1 MNNRKIDFLFI
12 EILILIYIEMDTKTN
27 YINDGFII
35 KNQNG
40 EDETIHIPYNINNK
54 LITEADIIEILAKC
68 NVSINKINH
77 IEYFHAYIV
86 FYHYLEEI
94 CKNLANILNVLL
106 KLCSCFLYSC

>member
-1 MNNRKIDFLFI
+1 MN
-12 EILILIYIEMDTKTN
+12 TKTN

-77 IEYFHAYIV
+77 IINKIKNYFITY
-86 FYHYLEEI
+86 FFFRSYHL
-94 CKNLANILNVLL
+94 
-106 KLCSCFLYSC
+106 